1 MAVISEL
8 IMVPSEIQDKKLRQ
22 VFDAISDSH
31 AMGSFLTMPDG
42 SVHMTSKSHKA
53 NVARYIIMKDRLV
66 LSYEICE
73 NSMSYYQSLMSDFL
87 SAFSGI
93 TGVSLFPVQGI
104 TIRKL
109 VNVAGIADSRDYLIK
124 KVFSIDESRLA
135 PFKRPLHMFGTRILF
150 PPTAADQSTFEVKIE
165 TALED
170 YKTFYLENKAMFP
183 APLDAAKG
191 ADLGPVIKKTDD
203 FLNENIMGFIL
214 GFAEGK

>member
-1 MAVISEL
+1 
-8 IMVPSEIQDKKLRQ
+8 
-22 VFDAISDSH
+22 
-31 AMGSFLTMPDG
+31 
-42 SVHMTSKSHKA
+42 
-53 NVARYIIMKDRLV
+53 
-66 LSYEICE
+66 
-73 NSMSYYQSLMSDFL
+73 
-87 SAFSGI
+87 
-93 TGVSLFPVQGI
+93 
-104 TIRKL
+104 
-109 VNVAGIADSRDYLIK
+109 
-124 KVFSIDESRLA
+124 
-135 PFKRPLHMFGTRILF
+135 MFGTRILF